1 MTGPETTTQ
10 GQAADGITV
19 RVESFVGP
27 LDLLLHL
34 CRTNEM
40 DLSRLSLRT
49 ITDQYLAHLEA
60 VRFQDLETAGS
71 FMVMAATLIYLKSK
85 ILLPANPDDPEEALD
100 EEGLLLKREL
110 EERLREYARV
120 KALGAWLSERE
131 AEQSLVYGRTVAE
144 LPPPE
149 DIPLEDLSVHLLQ
162 RAMQRLIEDQKRR
175 IPRQVEPNPLSVLER
190 MGEITDLLRST
201 WSLLFS
207 SVAGAERV
215 RAEWVVTLLALL
227 ELVRL
232 GQARARQAELFGEI
246 VIERHSVSVREPV
259 REEPADAAPEPPAV
273 RLDTAVPQAETPEP
287 QTPAATVAA
296 PALPDAP
303 QGASPTA
310 DDLESPRADAGE
322 PPETAPGPEH
332 EARTEARTKEGEP
345 RNA

>member
-1 MTGPETTTQ
+1 MSAPETTTQ
-10 GQAADGITV
+10 GASADSGGLTV
-19 RVESFVGP
+19 RLESFVGP

-49 ITDQYLAHLEA
+49 ITDQYLSHLEA
-60 VRFQDLETAGS
+60 VRFQDLDVAGS

-85 ILLPANPDDPEEALD
+85 LLLPANPDDPEETLD
-100 EEGLLLKREL
+100 EEGELLKREL

-120 KALGAWLSERE
+120 KALGIWLSERE
-131 AEQSLVYGRTVAE
+131 SEQSLIFGRTTAE

-162 RAMQRLIEDQKRR
+162 RAMQRLIEDQQRSR
-175 IPRQVEPNPLSVLER
+175 PRQIEANPLSVLER
-190 MGEITDLLRST
+190 MTEIMDLLRST

-232 GQARARQAELFGEI
+232 GQARARQADLFGEI
-246 VIERHSVSVREPV
+246 VIERPAVSVREPAPLT
-259 REEPADAAPEPPAV
+259 EGEADSDEPGPVDGVAA
-273 RLDTAVPQAETPEP
+273 
-287 QTPAATVAA
+287 AA
-296 PALPDAP
+296 PAEELSPEQGESPDA
-303 QGASPTA
+303 
-310 DDLESPRADAGE
+310 
-322 PPETAPGPEH
+322 
-332 EARTEARTKEGEP
+332 
-345 RNA
+345 

>member
-1 MTGPETTTQ
+1 MSGQETATQ
-10 GQAADGITV
+10 GAVQDSGLTV

-49 ITDQYLAHLEA
+49 ITDQYLAHLES

-85 ILLPANPDDPEEALD
+85 VLLPANPDDPEEALD
-100 EEGLLLKREL
+100 EEGELLKREL

-131 AEQSLVYGRTVAE
+131 AEQTLIYGRTTAE

-175 IPRQVEPNPLSVLER
+175 VPRQIEPNPLSVLER
-190 MGEITDLLRST
+190 MSEMVELLRST

-207 SVAGAERV
+207 SVAGPERV

-232 GQARARQAELFGEI
+232 GEARARQAELFGEI
-246 VIERHSVSVREPV
+246 VIERNAVTVREPERAV
-259 REEPADAAPEPPAV
+259 EEPSEEATPDPDPLPGGETDPE
-273 RLDTAVPQAETPEP
+273 D
-287 QTPAATVAA
+287 
-296 PALPDAP
+296 
-303 QGASPTA
+303 S
-310 DDLESPRADAGE
+310 
-322 PPETAPGPEH
+322 
-332 EARTEARTKEGEP
+332 
-345 RNA
+345 NA

>member
-1 MTGPETTTQ
+1 MNAPEATAQ
-10 GQAADGITV
+10 GAVPESAGLTV

-49 ITDQYLAHLEA
+49 ITDQYLTHLEA
-60 VRFQDLETAGS
+60 VRFQDLEVAGS

-85 ILLPANPDDPEEALD
+85 LLLPANPDDVEETLD
-100 EEGLLLKREL
+100 EEGELLKREL

-120 KALGAWLSERE
+120 KALGAWLAERE
-131 AEQSLVYGRTVAE
+131 AEQALVFGRTTAE

-162 RAMQRLIEDQKRR
+162 RALQRLIEDQKRSR
-175 IPRQVEPNPLSVLER
+175 PRQVEANPISVLER
-190 MGEITDLLRST
+190 MSEILDLLRST

-246 VIERHSVSVREPV
+246 VIERHAVSVREPAAHA
-259 REEPADAAPEPPAV
+259 EAEPA
-273 RLDTAVPQAETPEP
+273 LD
-287 QTPAATVAA
+287 
-296 PALPDAP
+296 
-303 QGASPTA
+303 
-310 DDLESPRADAGE
+310 
-322 PPETAPGPEH
+322 ETAPAVADEPSPEP
-332 EARTEARTKEGEP
+332 GESP
-345 RNA
+345 HA

>member
-1 MTGPETTTQ
+1 MIQPEAPTQTTPEPA
-10 GQAADGITV
+10 GLTV

-49 ITDQYLAHLEA
+49 ITDQYLSHLEA
-60 VRFQDLETAGS
+60 VRFQDLEMAGS

-85 ILLPANPDDPEEALD
+85 LLLPADPNDQEEALD
-100 EEGLLLKREL
+100 EEGELLKREL

-131 AEQSLVYGRTVAE
+131 AEQTLIYGRTTAE

-175 IPRQVEPNPLSVLER
+175 VPRQVEPNPLSVLER
-190 MGEITDLLRST
+190 MSEILDLLRST

-207 SVAGAERV
+207 SVAGAERL

-232 GQARARQAELFGEI
+232 GQARARQADLFGEI
-246 VIERHSVSVREPV
+246 VIERNAVSVHEPARLV
-259 REEPADAAPEPPAV
+259 EAEEEGEPAASPADAAPAPAPPDDEPP
-273 RLDTAVPQAETPEP
+273 
-287 QTPAATVAA
+287 
-296 PALPDAP
+296 
-303 QGASPTA
+303 
-310 DDLESPRADAGE
+310 
-322 PPETAPGPEH
+322 
-332 EARTEARTKEGEP
+332 RTEQGESL
-345 RNA
+345 NA

>member
-1 MTGPETTTQ
+1 MTTPETATQ
-10 GQAADGITV
+10 TSTPDSGITV

-40 DLSRLSLRT
+40 DLSRLSLRA
-49 ITDQYLAHLEA
+49 ITDQYLAHLES

-85 ILLPANPDDPEEALD
+85 LLLPANPEDPDELLD
-100 EEGLLLKREL
+100 EEGELLKREL

-120 KALGAWLSERE
+120 KAFGTWLAERE
-131 AEQSLVYGRTVAE
+131 AEQTLIFGRTTAE

-162 RAMQRLIEDQKRR
+162 RAMQRLIEDQKGRV
-175 IPRQVEPNPLSVLER
+175 PRQIEPNPLSVLER
-190 MGEITDLLRST
+190 MSEMLELLRST

-207 SVAGAERV
+207 SVAGPERL

-246 VIERHSVSVREPV
+246 VIEGNAVSVREPA
-259 REEPADAAPEPPAV
+259 RPIE
-273 RLDTAVPQAETPEP
+273 ETPEEAP
-287 QTPAATVAA
+287 PHLHTPH
-296 PALPDAP
+296 PHPLPRGEGDP
-303 QGASPTA
+303 E
-310 DDLESPRADAGE
+310 DL
-322 PPETAPGPEH
+322 
-332 EARTEARTKEGEP
+332 
-345 RNA
+345 NA

>member
-1 MTGPETTTQ
+1 MTQPEATTQ
-10 GQAADGITV
+10 TTPEPPGLTV

-49 ITDQYLAHLEA
+49 ITDQYLSHLEA
-60 VRFQDLETAGS
+60 VRFQDLEMAGS

-85 ILLPANPDDPEEALD
+85 LLLPADPNDQEEALD
-100 EEGLLLKREL
+100 EEGELLKREL

-131 AEQSLVYGRTVAE
+131 AEQTLVYGRTTAE

-175 IPRQVEPNPLSVLER
+175 VPRQVEPNPLSVLER
-190 MGEITDLLRST
+190 MSEILDLLRST

-207 SVAGAERV
+207 SVAGAERL

-232 GQARARQAELFGEI
+232 GQARARQADLFGEI
-246 VIERHSVSVREPV
+246 VIERNAVSVH
-259 REEPADAAPEPPAV
+259 EPARLVEAEEEGESAASPGADAPAPAPSDDEPP
-273 RLDTAVPQAETPEP
+273 
-287 QTPAATVAA
+287 
-296 PALPDAP
+296 
-303 QGASPTA
+303 
-310 DDLESPRADAGE
+310 
-322 PPETAPGPEH
+322 
-332 EARTEARTKEGEP
+332 RTEHGESL
-345 RNA
+345 NA

>member
-1 MTGPETTTQ
+1 MSQPEAPTQTTPDSA
-10 GQAADGITV
+10 GLTV

-49 ITDQYLAHLEA
+49 ITDQYLSHLEA
-60 VRFQDLETAGS
+60 VRFQDLEMAGS

-85 ILLPANPDDPEEALD
+85 LLLPADPNDQEEALD
-100 EEGLLLKREL
+100 EEGELLKREL

-131 AEQSLVYGRTVAE
+131 AEQTLVYGRTTAE

-175 IPRQVEPNPLSVLER
+175 VPRQVEPNPLSVLER
-190 MGEITDLLRST
+190 MSEILDLLRST

-207 SVAGAERV
+207 SVAGAERL

-232 GQARARQAELFGEI
+232 GQARARQADLFGEI
-246 VIERHSVSVREPV
+246 VIERNAVSVHEPARLV
-259 REEPADAAPEPPAV
+259 EAEEEGEPAASPADAAPAPAPPDDEPP
-273 RLDTAVPQAETPEP
+273 
-287 QTPAATVAA
+287 
-296 PALPDAP
+296 
-303 QGASPTA
+303 
-310 DDLESPRADAGE
+310 
-322 PPETAPGPEH
+322 
-332 EARTEARTKEGEP
+332 RTEQGESL
-345 RNA
+345 NA

>member
-1 MTGPETTTQ
+1 MTQPEATTQ
-10 GQAADGITV
+10 TTPEPAGLTV

-49 ITDQYLAHLEA
+49 ITDQYLSHLEA
-60 VRFQDLETAGS
+60 VRFQDLEMAGS

-85 ILLPANPDDPEEALD
+85 LLLPANPDDQEEALD
-100 EEGLLLKREL
+100 EEGELLKREL

-131 AEQSLVYGRTVAE
+131 AEQTLVYGRTTAE

-175 IPRQVEPNPLSVLER
+175 VPRQVEPNPLSVLER
-190 MGEITDLLRST
+190 MSEILDLLRST

-207 SVAGAERV
+207 SVAGAERL

-232 GQARARQAELFGEI
+232 GQARARQADLFGEI
-246 VIERHSVSVREPV
+246 VIERNAVSVH
-259 REEPADAAPEPPAV
+259 EPA
-273 RLDTAVPQAETPEP
+273 RLVEAEE
-287 QTPAATVAA
+287 
-296 PALPDAP
+296 
-303 QGASPTA
+303 
-310 DDLESPRADAGE
+310 
-322 PPETAPGPEH
+322 
-332 EARTEARTKEGEP
+332 EGEP
-345 RNA
+345 AASLGADAPAPARSDDEPPRTEQGESLNA